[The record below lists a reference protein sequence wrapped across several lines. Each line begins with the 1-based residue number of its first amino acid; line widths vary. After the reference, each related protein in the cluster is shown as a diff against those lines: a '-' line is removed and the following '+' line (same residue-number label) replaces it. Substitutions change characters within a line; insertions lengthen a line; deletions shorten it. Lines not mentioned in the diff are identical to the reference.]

1 MENELKDHLVLRLE
15 EWGKIIARVPHF
27 SSKVLTIDQIIIHNM
42 RRKEMIEVTEFAWKT
57 LR

>member
-1 MENELKDHLVLRLE
+1 MS
-15 EWGKIIARVPHF
+15 EWGKISMRIPHF

-42 RRKEMIEVTEFAWKT
+42 RRKEMIEATEFAWKI